1 MRLGLQ
7 KWGAWE
13 EEISLLLPYMIEALP
28 RLIDHILS
36 ISSRI
41 TRSSNIYLLLPHAF
55 DLVHVRSPR
64 SACLT

>member
-28 RLIDHILS
+28 RLVISYLS
-36 ISSRI
+36 LLASLDLLIYISCCLMLLISSM
-41 TRSSNIYLLLPHAF
+41 
-55 DLVHVRSPR
+55 
-64 SACLT
+64 